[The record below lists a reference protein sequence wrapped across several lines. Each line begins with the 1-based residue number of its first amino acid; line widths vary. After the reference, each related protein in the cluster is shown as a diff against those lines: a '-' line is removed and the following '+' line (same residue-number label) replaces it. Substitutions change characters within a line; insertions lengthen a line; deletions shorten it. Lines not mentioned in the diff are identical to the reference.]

1 MQHFLYTSELQFGFK
16 KGTGCRDAISVL
28 YNAVH
33 YYTSAGST
41 VNIACLDL
49 SKAFDKVNL
58 FGLADKLM
66 SRSIP
71 KVLIALIVDWY
82 NKV

>member
-1 MQHFLYTSELQFGFK
+1 M
-16 KGTGCRDAISVL
+16 L
-28 YNAVH
+28 YNTVH
-33 YYTSAGST
+33 YYTNARST

-49 SKAFDKVNL
+49 SKAFDRVNV

-71 KVLIALIVDWY
+71 KVLIGLILDWY
-82 NKV
+82 NKVYVVVRWNGILSSPR